1 MYYVNHKQ
9 RRTTWTDPREMQ
21 IEKEEESEQEDEQE
35 SEVRTRKV
43 SDPSAPP
50 LQTPVKDSDAT
61 TKDVIILENKRFAY
75 VLAVEHLVPTERKK
89 FRLLVQ
95 GEKRTVTRHLDDD
108 KTSILT
114 EDDTVSG
121 AVMSLLE
128 TSQSHFPQLQHEL
141 VGKITDAESVLVAKD
156 GILLIG
162 IALQN
167 ALTNKDMKLASS
179 SLQVLHRTLKD
190 GQKSHEKTI
199 LENFSKREASLV
211 GVILTCLSQ
220 EGLPSSVTE
229 PAFGVLYVVFV
240 ETITLILYT
249 LNQHN
254 TGTNSARSSHP
265 HHFEVFCFEVV
276 SYLYFS
282 PEKTRTMCS
291 QDFSQI

>member
-95 GEKRTVTRHLDDD
+95 GEKRTITRHLDDD

-167 ALTNKDMKLASS
+167 ALTNKDMKLVSS

-229 PAFGVLYVVFV
+229 PAFGVLYGSVHR
-240 ETITLILYT
+240 ENDT
-249 LNQHN
+249 H
-254 TGTNSARSSHP
+254 
-265 HHFEVFCFEVV
+265 
-276 SYLYFS
+276 
-282 PEKTRTMCS
+282 
-291 QDFSQI
+291 